1 MIICKYVFSNFF
13 KTFRMFRLTSLSCL
27 RALGKVENFHK
38 LKQNIFC
45 CHHVSSAYSPIPN
58 KCSGDK
64 IFNSEYLQPK
74 FVYCLPQRTFSTE
87 KSDKDPDDNP
97 GVVKRFKQM
106 FKDYWYVLIPVHVA
120 TSVVW

>member
-1 MIICKYVFSNFF
+1 MYLVNSNIF
-13 KTFRMFRLTSLSCL
+13 KTFRMFRLTTLSCPRTL
-27 RALGKVENFHK
+27 AKVENFHK

-45 CHHVSSAYSPIPN
+45 CHHVSSVFSPIPN